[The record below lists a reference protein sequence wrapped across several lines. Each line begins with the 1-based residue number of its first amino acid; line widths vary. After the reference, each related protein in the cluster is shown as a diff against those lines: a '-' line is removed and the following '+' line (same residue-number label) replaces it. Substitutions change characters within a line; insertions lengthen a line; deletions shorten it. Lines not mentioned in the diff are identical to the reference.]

1 MRNRFSLQEL
11 AGAAGVTP
19 RTVRYY
25 ISEGLLPSPER
36 GPRAQY
42 DPDQLARLRLIRQLQ
57 RNHLPLAE
65 IRRHL
70 AELSDADVHAALST
84 PPEPGIRESALEY
97 VRSVLHEPARL
108 SFNAR
113 LAAPDAAP
121 MAAAAP
127 VAAAAPTLRRLA
139 AEPPLPAAPAARGAS
154 VQPDRSH
161 WERVSLSPDVEL
173 HIRRPLTRGQ
183 NRAVSRLIGLA
194 RQVLE
199 EE

>member
-1 MRNRFSLQEL
+1 VKNRFSLQEL

-25 ISEGLLPSPER
+25 ISEGLLPSPDR

-42 DPDQLARLRLIRQLQ
+42 DPDHLARLRLIRQLQ

-65 IRRHL
+65 IRRRL

-84 PPEPGIRESALEY
+84 PPQPGVRESALEY
-97 VRSVLHEPARL
+97 VRSVLQEPARL

-121 MAAAAP
+121 
-127 VAAAAPTLRRLA
+127 VAPTMRGLA
-139 AEPPLPAAPAARGAS
+139 AEYPLPAAPAAQSAS

>member
-1 MRNRFSLQEL
+1 MKDRLSLQEL

-25 ISEGLLPSPER
+25 ISEGLLSSPDR
-36 GPRAQY
+36 GPRAGY

-65 IRRHL
+65 IRRQL
-70 AELSDADVHAALST
+70 NDLSDAEVHEVLTAPRDAH
-84 PPEPGIRESALEY
+84 ERQSALAY
-97 VRSVLHEPARL
+97 IRSVLEEPARTG
-108 SFNAR
+108 FDAPQTTPDG
-113 LAAPDAAP
+113 LAARRGGVP
-121 MAAAAP
+121 MA
-127 VAAAAPTLRRLA
+127 
-139 AEPPLPAAPAARGAS
+139 PARAAS

-161 WERVSLSPDVEL
+161 WDRVSLSPDVEL

-183 NRAVSRLIGLA
+183 NRAVGRLIGLA
-194 RQVLE
+194 RQLLE

>member
-1 MRNRFSLQEL
+1 MKDRFSLREL

-25 ISEGLLPSPER
+25 ISEGLLPSPDR

-65 IRRHL
+65 IRRRL
-70 AELSDADVHAALST
+70 AELSDADVHAALSA
-84 PPEPGIRESALEY
+84 PPEPEPQQSALDY
-97 VRSVLHEPARL
+97 VRSVLQEPARL
-108 SFNAR
+108 SYNAR
-113 LAAPDAAP
+113 LAGPDTVRA
-121 MAAAAP
+121 
-127 VAAAAPTLRRLA
+127 AAAAPTMRRLA
-139 AEPPLPAAPAARGAS
+139 AERPLPAAPAARAAS
-154 VQPDRSH
+154 VQLDRSH
-161 WERVSLSPDVEL
+161 WDRVSLSPDVEL

-194 RQVLE
+194 RDILE
-199 EE
+199 EEAP

>member
-1 MRNRFSLQEL
+1 MKDRFSLREL

-25 ISEGLLPSPER
+25 ISEGLLPSPDR

-65 IRRHL
+65 IRHRL
-70 AELSDADVHAALST
+70 AELSDAEVHAALSA
-84 PPEPGIRESALEY
+84 PPEPGPQQSALEY
-97 VRSVLHEPARL
+97 VRSVLEEPARMT
-108 SFNAR
+108 FNAR
-113 LAAPDAAP
+113 LAAPDT
-121 MAAAAP
+121 
-127 VAAAAPTLRRLA
+127 AAAAPTMRRLA
-139 AEPPLPAAPAARGAS
+139 AEHPLPAARGAS

-194 RQVLE
+194 RDILE
-199 EE
+199 EEAP

>member
-1 MRNRFSLQEL
+1 VKDRFSLQEL

-25 ISEGLLPSPER
+25 ISEGLLPSPDR

-65 IRRHL
+65 IRRRL
-70 AELSDADVHAALST
+70 ADLSDAEVHAALSA
-84 PPEPGIRESALEY
+84 PPEPDQPQSALEY
-97 VRSVLHEPARL
+97 VRSVLQEPARV

-113 LAAPDAAP
+113 LADADTAP
-121 MAAAAP
+121 
-127 VAAAAPTLRRLA
+127 AAPTMRRLA
-139 AEPPLPAAPAARGAS
+139 AERPLPAPPAAQAAS

-183 NRAVSRLIGLA
+183 NRAVSRVIGLA